1 MAASHKRR
9 SRTVTSTFPK
19 EAGAAHEKV
28 ICEYYE
34 SALARQRPPPQKQED
49 PVLKVQ
55 RFPPNGEG
63 FVVFFFCLLP
73 LVYLLI
79 YLLLCKALQEAF

>member
-28 ICEYYE
+28 IYEYYE

-55 RFPPNGEG
+55 RLPPNGEG
-63 FVVFFFCLLP
+63 FVCFFCLLP

-79 YLLLCKALQEAF
+79 FLLLCKALQEAF